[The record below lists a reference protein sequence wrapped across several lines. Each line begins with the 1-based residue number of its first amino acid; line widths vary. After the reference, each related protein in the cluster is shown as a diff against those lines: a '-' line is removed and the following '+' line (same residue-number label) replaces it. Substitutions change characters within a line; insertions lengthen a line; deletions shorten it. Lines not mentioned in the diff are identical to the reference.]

1 MKKRIFSL
9 MLAVFLVIP
18 CAFLFGAC
26 SGTDNGDGTETNA
39 KVMNVSLNPEL
50 EFILDQNDKVLTVNA
65 LNEDGNN
72 IISIAIDAEK
82 TFEGLT
88 ADEAINLFLDIT
100 KDNGY
105 LITGS
110 REEISIKIS
119 GEAEELLKK
128 VENKAKQFFIE
139 NEIDVVVI
147 PATLKKA
154 DIVNELQ
161 QCVKEY
167 SKAELEKMTEAQLI
181 DLLKGSREETK
192 NLLTQELKE
201 AYYDLRLEKINTAEL
216 QSLSE
221 LVARFGQFV
230 ENSEEFATLM
240 GTLNNAV
247 TALETV
253 YQEQF
258 LAEDSPYN
266 IAKQAYIDAKK
277 TLLARRLELIKEGL
291 TEDEHLILDE
301 LAQNVATAEAAWNS
315 AKATAEL
322 AIQEA
327 KSALNKALND
337 AKSMAE
343 VIKEILKPFADLTQ
357 LLKAKEN
364 MREGFKDYFAG
375 HDQFKDFLGRG
386 HWQKA

>member
-1 MKKRIFSL
+1 MKKKILSFV
-9 MLAVFLVIP
+9 LAICMIIP
-18 CAFLFGAC
+18 CAWVLTAC
-26 SGTDNGDGTETNA
+26 GKGQTSET
-39 KVMNVSLNPEL
+39 KVMNVELNPKV
-50 EFILDQNDKVLTVNA
+50 EFVLDKNDKVLSVNA
-65 LNEDGNN
+65 LNEDGNH
-72 IISIAIDAEK
+72 IISLAINAE
-82 TFEGLT
+82 TVFENLT
-88 ADEAINLFLDIT
+88 ADEAVELFLQLT
-100 KDNGY
+100 KESGY
-105 LITGS
+105 LITGDE
-110 REEISIKIS
+110 EEIKIEIS
-119 GEAEELLKK
+119 GQAKDLLKK
-128 VENKAKQFFIE
+128 VENKAKQFFAE
-139 NEIDVVVI
+139 NEIDVDVI
-147 PATLKKA
+147 TATLKKA

-161 QCVKEY
+161 KCVKEY
-167 SKAELEKMTEAQLI
+167 SKAELDKMTEAQLI

-230 ENSEEFATLM
+230 ANSEAFATLM

-266 IAKQAYIDAKK
+266 IAKQAYIDAKQ
-277 TLLARRLELIKEGL
+277 TLLARRLELIKEEL
-291 TEDEHLILDE
+291 TEDERLILDE

-343 VIKEILKPFADLTQ
+343 GIKEMLKPFADLTQ
-357 LLKAKEN
+357 LLKAKDN

-375 HDQFKDFLGRG
+375 HEQFKDFLGQG

>member
-1 MKKRIFSL
+1 MKKKILTFV
-9 MLAVFLVIP
+9 LAICMIIP
-18 CAFLFGAC
+18 CAWVLTAC
-26 SGTDNGDGTETNA
+26 GKGQTSET
-39 KVMNVSLNPEL
+39 KVMNVELNPKV
-50 EFILDQNDKVLTVNA
+50 EFVLDKNDKVLSVNA
-65 LNEDGNN
+65 LNEDGNH
-72 IISIAIDAEK
+72 IISLAINAE
-82 TFEGLT
+82 TVFENLT
-88 ADEAINLFLDIT
+88 ADEAVELFLQLT
-100 KDNGY
+100 KESGY
-105 LITGS
+105 LITGDE
-110 REEISIKIS
+110 EEIKIEIS
-119 GEAEELLKK
+119 GQAKDLLKK
-128 VENKAKQFFIE
+128 VENKAKQFFAE
-139 NEIDVVVI
+139 NEIDVDVI
-147 PATLKKA
+147 TATLKKA

-161 QCVKEY
+161 KCVKEY
-167 SKAELEKMTEAQLI
+167 SKAELDKMTEAQLI

-230 ENSEEFATLM
+230 ANSEAFATLM

-266 IAKQAYIDAKK
+266 IAKQAYIDAKQ
-277 TLLARRLELIKEGL
+277 TLLARRLELIKEEL
-291 TEDEHLILDE
+291 TEDERLILDE

-327 KSALNKALND
+327 KSAVNKALND

-343 VIKEILKPFADLTQ
+343 GIKEMLKPFADLTQ
-357 LLKAKEN
+357 LLKAKDN

-375 HDQFKDFLGRG
+375 HEQFKDFLGQG

>member
-1 MKKRIFSL
+1 MKKKILTFV
-9 MLAVFLVIP
+9 LAICMIIP
-18 CAFLFGAC
+18 CAWVLTAC
-26 SGTDNGDGTETNA
+26 GKGQTSET
-39 KVMNVSLNPEL
+39 KVMNVELNPKV
-50 EFILDQNDKVLTVNA
+50 EFVLDKNDKVLSVNA
-65 LNEDGNN
+65 LNEDGNH
-72 IISIAIDAEK
+72 IISLAINAE
-82 TFEGLT
+82 TVFENLT
-88 ADEAINLFLDIT
+88 ADEAVELFLQLT
-100 KDNGY
+100 KESGY
-105 LITGS
+105 LITGDE
-110 REEISIKIS
+110 EEIKIEIS
-119 GEAEELLKK
+119 GQAKDLLKK
-128 VENKAKQFFIE
+128 VENKAKQFFAE
-139 NEIDVVVI
+139 NEIDVDVI
-147 PATLKKA
+147 TATLKKA

-161 QCVKEY
+161 KCVKEY
-167 SKAELEKMTEAQLI
+167 SKAELDKMTEAQLI

-230 ENSEEFATLM
+230 ANSEAFATLM

-266 IAKQAYIDAKK
+266 IAKQAYIDAKQ
-277 TLLARRLELIKEGL
+277 TLLARRLELIKEEL
-291 TEDEHLILDE
+291 TEDERLILDE

-343 VIKEILKPFADLTQ
+343 GIKEMLKPFADLTQ
-357 LLKAKEN
+357 LLKAKDN

-375 HDQFKDFLGRG
+375 HEQFKDFLGQG

>member
-1 MKKRIFSL
+1 
-9 MLAVFLVIP
+9 
-18 CAFLFGAC
+18 
-26 SGTDNGDGTETNA
+26 
-39 KVMNVSLNPEL
+39 
-50 EFILDQNDKVLTVNA
+50 
-65 LNEDGNN
+65 
-72 IISIAIDAEK
+72 
-82 TFEGLT
+82 
-88 ADEAINLFLDIT
+88 
-100 KDNGY
+100 
-105 LITGS
+105 
-110 REEISIKIS
+110 
-119 GEAEELLKK
+119 
-128 VENKAKQFFIE
+128 
-139 NEIDVVVI
+139 
-147 PATLKKA
+147 
-154 DIVNELQ
+154 
-161 QCVKEY
+161 
-167 SKAELEKMTEAQLI
+167 MTEAQLI

-230 ENSEEFATLM
+230 ANSEAFATLM

-266 IAKQAYIDAKK
+266 IAKQAYIDAKQ
-277 TLLARRLELIKEGL
+277 TLLARRLELIKEEL
-291 TEDEHLILDE
+291 TEDERLILDE

-343 VIKEILKPFADLTQ
+343 GIKEMLKPFADLTQ
-357 LLKAKEN
+357 LLKAKDN

-375 HDQFKDFLGRG
+375 HEQFKDFLGQG

>member
-1 MKKRIFSL
+1 MKKKILTFV
-9 MLAVFLVIP
+9 LAICMIIP
-18 CAFLFGAC
+18 CAWVLTAC
-26 SGTDNGDGTETNA
+26 GKGDTSET
-39 KVMNVSLNPEL
+39 KVMNVELNPKV
-50 EFILDQNDKVLTVNA
+50 EFVLDKDDKVLSVNA
-65 LNEDGNN
+65 LNEDGNH
-72 IISIAIDAEK
+72 IISLAIDAE
-82 TFEGLT
+82 TVFENLT
-88 ADEAINLFLDIT
+88 ADEAVELFLQLT
-100 KDNGY
+100 KENGY
-105 LITGS
+105 LITGDE
-110 REEISIKIS
+110 EEIKIEIS
-119 GEAEELLKK
+119 GQAKDLLKK
-128 VENKAKQFFIE
+128 VENKAKQFFTE
-139 NEIDVVVI
+139 NEIDVDVI
-147 PATLKKA
+147 TATLKKA

-167 SKAELEKMTEAQLI
+167 SKAELDKMTEAELI

-221 LVARFGQFV
+221 LVARFGQLV
-230 ENSEEFATLM
+230 ANSEEFATLM

-247 TALETV
+247 TALETA

-258 LAEDSPYN
+258 LAEDSQYN
-266 IAKQAYIDAKK
+266 IAKQAYIDAKQ
-277 TLLARRLELIKEGL
+277 TLLARRLELIKGEL
-291 TEDEHLILDE
+291 TEDDRLILDELDE

-337 AKSMAE
+337 AKLMAE
-343 VIKEILKPFADLTQ
+343 GIKEMLKPFADLTQ
-357 LLKAKEN
+357 LLNAKDN

-375 HDQFKDFLGRG
+375 HDQFKDFLGQG